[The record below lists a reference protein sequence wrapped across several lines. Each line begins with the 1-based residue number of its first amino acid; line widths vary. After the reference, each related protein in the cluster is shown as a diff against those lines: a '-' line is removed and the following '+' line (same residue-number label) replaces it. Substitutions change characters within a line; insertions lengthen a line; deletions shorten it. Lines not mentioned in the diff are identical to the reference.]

1 MNKEVQIEKQKNE
14 NINEK
19 KNISSKIRMKT
30 NPIIWFLSSMQVKAM
45 ALHIT
50 KKKNLKKKNA
60 AFRSM
65 PVPSLNM

>member
-50 KKKNLKKKNA
+50 KKKKLKKKKC
-60 AFRSM
+60 
-65 PVPSLNM
+65 SLQKHASPIS